1 MAVSGDPSRRIS
13 ELEEL
18 EEEEVALLRAE
29 RDRYRQALEAIAQ
42 RGDDTGDVGA
52 IEYSI
57 ARNALANG

>member
-1 MAVSGDPSRRIS
+1 MAVSGDPCRRIS

-18 EEEEVALLRAE
+18 EEEVALLRAE
-29 RDRYRQALEAIAQ
+29 RDRYRQARKAIAQ